1 MRNKK
6 KSIQLGKIEVDD
18 DLVLEPKIRT
28 TIFIEES
35 MRDKLKIAASK
46 KGMNYQ
52 QLLREIIRDYFDQNE
67 DQDIRKRLERL
78 EKRVLGSR

>member
-78 EKRVLGSR
+78 EKHVLGSR

>member
-35 MRDKLKIAASK
+35 MREKLKIAASK

-78 EKRVLGSR
+78 EKHVLGSR